1 MSAFNIWCI
10 LTIGI
15 AFYSAQSQI
24 APVAPLLL
32 NTDES
37 LSGNSILKRV
47 SCNCNFGKGLIRHF
61 NEWREKNCYTFPAS
75 RPSKQGVE
83 RNWSQSLCRLFF
95 FSTWEWI
102 SNFSSIL

>member
-1 MSAFNIWCI
+1 MSAFNIRCI

-37 LSGNSILKRV
+37 LSGNSILK
-47 SCNCNFGKGLIRHF
+47 KG
-61 NEWREKNCYTFPAS
+61 
-75 RPSKQGVE
+75 
-83 RNWSQSLCRLFF
+83 
-95 FSTWEWI
+95 
-102 SNFSSIL
+102 ILQL

>member
-1 MSAFNIWCI
+1 MSAFNIRCI

-37 LSGNSILKRV
+37 LSSNSILKRV

-61 NEWREKNCYTFPAS
+61 NEWREKKLLYFSCIAS
-75 RPSKQGVE
+75 FKTGSREELVTKP
-83 RNWSQSLCRLFF
+83 L
-95 FSTWEWI
+95 
-102 SNFSSIL
+102 

>member
-1 MSAFNIWCI
+1 MSAFNIRCI

-15 AFYSAQSQI
+15 AFYSAPSHI

-47 SCNCNFGKGLIRHF
+47 SCNCNFGKGLI
-61 NEWREKNCYTFPAS
+61 
-75 RPSKQGVE
+75 
-83 RNWSQSLCRLFF
+83 
-95 FSTWEWI
+95 
-102 SNFSSIL
+102 